1 MSEETTIPGQELSIK
16 DKIDLLTE
24 MGYSI
29 FDIGRILGLSLDII
43 VANREEPQSQSG
55 LVLGTKGKRG
65 KPIHVRK
72 GMDIAD
78 MIVVFKALG
87 MSKEE
92 IREEIGRVLTNIRRK
107 EEGKN
112 PLVRD
117 KKEEFFYRATI
128 KAIQWCI
135 KQKDYE
141 RAIEY
146 IKMLLQE
153 EVPLTGEERD
163 KLETILQQMENIL
176 SQASE
181 KSKSG
186 TQDGKGEIEGEI
198 GKLKVERETP
208 DNKEP
213 EDLYFKAMLTDIEE
227 FCSRKE
233 FAKAIKYIKVLQR
246 EGILTKEEQGKL
258 GEILQ
263 KIEIQASTELRDD
276 ER

>member
-78 MIVVFKALG
+78 MIVVFEALG
-87 MSKEE
+87 MSREE
-92 IREEIGRVLTNIRRK
+92 IRGEIGRVLTNIRRK
-107 EEGKN
+107 EQGKN

-117 KKEEFFYRATI
+117 EKEEFFYRATI
-128 KAIQWCI
+128 KGIQMCT
-135 KQKDYE
+135 KERDYE

-198 GKLKVERETP
+198 GKLKAERETP
-208 DNKEP
+208 DNKGP
-213 EDLYFKAMLTDIEE
+213 EDLYFKA
-227 FCSRKE
+227 

-246 EGILTKEEQGKL
+246 EGIFLFLTVEKNK
-258 GEILQ
+258 
-263 KIEIQASTELRDD
+263 KPTTY
-276 ER
+276 